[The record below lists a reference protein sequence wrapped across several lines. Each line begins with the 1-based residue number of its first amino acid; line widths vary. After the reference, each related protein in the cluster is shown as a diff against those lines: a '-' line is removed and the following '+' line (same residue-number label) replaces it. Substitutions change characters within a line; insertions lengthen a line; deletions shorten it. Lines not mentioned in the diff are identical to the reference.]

1 MIAESFN
8 DDQGDVQIALDND
21 DPNMYNWNGPCV
33 ENQEDPGFEQ
43 SDLES
48 FGDHSGNYPDLQIKT
63 DLKCGPMIAC
73 PIDTNEMY
81 FSIVENQGQTTISN
95 WYLVVY
101 DDGTATIQNYGL
113 D

>member
-1 MIAESFN
+1 MVAGSIYE
-8 DDQGDVQIALDND
+8 DQGNIQISLDND
-21 DPNMYNWNGPCV
+21 DPSIYSWEGPCA

-43 SDLES
+43 STLES
-48 FGDHSGNYPDLQIKT
+48 FGDHSSNYPDLQIKT
-63 DLKCGPMIAC
+63 DLQCGTMIAC

-81 FSIVENQGQTTISN
+81 FSILENQGQTTIQN

-101 DDGTATIQNYGL
+101 DDGTAAIQNYGL